1 MLDFSDKKAKKK
13 PDCNINI
20 CVPFF
25 IEKFW
30 FEKLVN
36 TCCSDK
42 LPRRTNLRH
51 NFRRMKGRKQ
61 WNKTRISRRNNNNYI
76 YYAVYSYLGS
86 ELSRRNKC
94 FFHFF
99 PPPPRFFLFFHSLPN
114 KRNALPR
121 TLDAGQSVVSPSRN
135 NTIRRL
141 VRERKHLLYFFFYS
155 FFKRK
160 TLKTGILQ
168 SHALLVHRSSEIY

>member
-1 MLDFSDKKAKKK
+1 MIFLIKKQKKK

-99 PPPPRFFLFFHSLPN
+99 PLPPFFLFFHSLPN

-141 VRERKHLLYFFFYS
+141 VRERKHLLYFFFL
-155 FFKRK
+155 FFF
-160 TLKTGILQ
+160 
-168 SHALLVHRSSEIY
+168 

>member
-1 MLDFSDKKAKKK
+1 MSQKSAFYKWSYNIIKYIVFILFWSIVMLDFSDKKAKKKK

-36 TCCSDK
+36 SCCSDK
-42 LPRRTNLRH
+42 LPRRTNLRNFN

-99 PPPPRFFLFFHSLPN
+99 PPPPLFFIFP
-114 KRNALPR
+114 
-121 TLDAGQSVVSPSRN
+121 
-135 NTIRRL
+135 
-141 VRERKHLLYFFFYS
+141 FF
-155 FFKRK
+155 
-160 TLKTGILQ
+160 TQ
-168 SHALLVHRSSEIY
+168 